1 MIIAAVLTG
10 VRIIFTLQ
18 ASAKKRIY
26 ETKEE
31 VRQLVD
37 V

>member
-1 MIIAAVLTG
+1 MISAVLTG
-10 VRIIFTLQ
+10 GRIIFTLQ

-31 VRQLVD
+31 VSQLVD